1 MIYLYSG
8 GVFMYDYD
16 TIKVEIFDEIA
27 VVKFN
32 RPKSLNALNTKM
44 SGELADLFEKLAVDD
59 NVRGVILTGEGRA
72 FMAGADIS
80 EMKDWDTAGG
90 REFARFSN
98 YAFSKVAEIDKP
110 TICAINGFALGGGLE
125 LSLCCD
131 WRIASENAVFAAPE
145 VTLGIIPSGGGTQR
159 LPRLIGS
166 GRAKE
171 LIFTGRKITAVEAER
186 IGLINRYVQS
196 DELMTEAVNSMRS
209 ALANSSI
216 ALKYAKETID
226 TGLDM
231 DLNNGIKTEINAVGM
246 VFASD
251 DRMEGVTAFLE
262 KRKPSFRNV

>member
-98 YAFSKVAEIDKP
+98 YAFIKVAEIDKP
-110 TICAINGFALGGGLE
+110 TICAINGFAL
-125 LSLCCD
+125 
-131 WRIASENAVFAAPE
+131 
-145 VTLGIIPSGGGTQR
+145 
-159 LPRLIGS
+159 
-166 GRAKE
+166 
-171 LIFTGRKITAVEAER
+171 
-186 IGLINRYVQS
+186 
-196 DELMTEAVNSMRS
+196 
-209 ALANSSI
+209 
-216 ALKYAKETID
+216 
-226 TGLDM
+226 
-231 DLNNGIKTEINAVGM
+231 
-246 VFASD
+246 
-251 DRMEGVTAFLE
+251 
-262 KRKPSFRNV
+262 